1 MDMNRWT
8 SKVID
13 NNLKIL
19 VPTTEVIRAQLESAA
34 AKGASLSTVIK
45 NKNALLNKKLN
56 KVRLDL
62 EKLNTKMNKP
72 GYDHSVPDNVKEKNK

>member
-1 MDMNRWT
+1 MNKWT

-34 AKGASLSTVIK
+34 AKGADLSTVIK
-45 NKNALLNKKLN
+45 NKNALLTKKLN
-56 KVRLDL
+56 KVKLDL
-62 EKLNTKMNKP
+62 EKLNTKISKP
-72 GYDHSVPDNVKEKNK
+72 GYDQSVPDNVREKNM

>member
-1 MDMNRWT
+1 MNKWT

-34 AKGASLSTVIK
+34 AKGADLSTVIK
-45 NKNALLNKKLN
+45 NKNALLTKKLN
-56 KVRLDL
+56 KVKLDL
-62 EKLNTKMNKP
+62 EKLNTKISKP
-72 GYDHSVPDNVKEKNK
+72 GYDQSVPNNVREKNM